1 MAGTWN
7 KREREQKKRNAKK
20 QKEERKLERKE
31 NSLKGKSMDQMM
43 AYVDEYGNLSDT
55 PPDKNAKPAEVII
68 PPTVANSNAL
78 QQADPFR
85 KGIITFFDSS
95 KGYGFI
101 KDAQT
106 QESIFVHVSASPIE
120 LKENLKVVFEV
131 ERGPKGLVA
140 ANIKADV

>member
-20 QKEERKLERKE
+20 QKEEKRLERKE
-31 NSLKGKSMDQMM
+31 NSMKGKGLDQMM

-55 PPDKNAKPAEVII
+55 PPDKNAKPAQII

-78 QQADPFR
+78 QQEDPLR
-85 KGIITFFDSS
+85 KGIITFFDGS

-101 KDAQT
+101 RDTQS
-106 QESIFVHVSASPIE
+106 QESIFVHINASSIE
-120 LKENLKVVFEV
+120 LKEGLKVNFEV
-131 ERGPKGLVA
+131 QKGPRGLAA
-140 ANIKADV
+140 ANVSASV